1 MKKIVS
7 MVLVVVML
15 LSMGC
20 LTAFADSGNTPTIGP
35 WLSESIGKSGRAMI
49 MFYNF
54 EGKEDIILAENMGG
68 DVGMVI
74 RNDAIAGVTYDLK
87 TNTLTMKDVNMPD
100 YEINTVYMG
109 DDFKLNIEGNCS
121 IKAINVSNYGTEYSS
136 SLNIVGTGTL
146 KVNENKEVLN
156 NAVIVNSIGENSTAK
171 LSIAKSVTL
180 HVYIRGYD
188 TDYISEE
195 DKETERVLCVYCT
208 GYDTADKAFTADGK
222 AIEGVKSE
230 RIKNYKTDWAKVA
243 FVNDEVS
250 SYDNKVVSK
259 SDPDGIY
266 CAYEHYSYDES
277 GDEESLES
285 YNVRRFILVLG
296 YDKYTEDRSFGFY
309 GEKNYSLE
317 EFEKEFTFVKED
329 VPKELDVTSEYRE
342 KNYKGEYAVKIK
354 KLDNPDG
361 VYIGNPFNYDDNDEP
376 RSYDIKRLKWDD
388 SEGMYAVDTDFEPVY
403 CDTADFEAEGYQ
415 IETEKVTRN
424 KQLSCW
430 VNPAPFDGDNY
441 HEDYDLVKKSSDPG
455 ALYAVTYTFSSQ
467 IDGSD
472 ETEEGCYLHKIEYDA
487 DNDAYYLGADDELR
501 LTYAEMEEQGYALV
515 TETVEQPVYIK
526 YIPED
531 YELWRYGKHVYQL
544 EKDGD
549 QNYCCTNWYYDEDE
563 NVYYHDVYK
572 MTYNEA
578 KGVYYVESD
587 DDGEIAVE
595 TDLTDAELTAKY
607 AYVTEPKNV
616 DLELDGIIECYEEE
630 VYLDDSGKKYTI
642 RELWNGEEKWVTRV
656 YEIDESKSFMN
667 GDETFFFTKERAD
680 LSADD
685 LKSTER
691 EVELDSWNYWLEG
704 KEYHHIGTGSEP
716 VQTGAKVSGKITTY
730 LDADEEAKAVLLK
743 GDDHPFA
750 PVTVKGP
757 EGEYSFENVP
767 DGEYVLHVEKA
778 NHVSRDYAVSV
789 KGTDV
794 TQDVKLCPKGDVNGD
809 GETDIM
815 DCSLAQRYIRELTTL
830 DRYQIAC
837 GDVSGTGDGELDIQ
851 DVSRILRHIRELAM
865 LY

>member
-1 MKKIVS
+1 MKKIIS
-7 MVLVVVML
+7 MVLVITIL

-20 LTAFADSGNTPTIGP
+20 LTAFAESGPEPINGP
-35 WLSESIGKSGRAMI
+35 WNGTSIAGTARILFSSIVFEKPGSATIAMYDSEKGMQI
-49 MFYNF
+49 YNNAV
-54 EGKEDIILAENMGG
+54 E
-68 DVGMVI
+68 
-74 RNDAIAGVTYDLK
+74 GVTYDLK
-87 TNTLTMKDVNMPD
+87 SNTLTLKDVNMPD
-100 YEINTVYMG
+100 RAVAAYFMG
-109 DDFKLNIEGNCS
+109 DDFTINVEGVCS
-121 IKAINVSNYGTEYSS
+121 IGGIFAYSYFDKTSS
-136 SLNIVGTGTL
+136 SLNITGTGTL
-146 KVNENKEVLN
+146 NINENKLVVVPIRIYN
-156 NAVIVNSIGENSTAK
+156 QRGSKASK
-171 LSIAKSVTL
+171 LSIADSVTL
-180 HVYIRGYD
+180 HVYSKVYDEGYEGEATPD
-188 TDYISEE
+188 SATLMS
-195 DKETERVLCVYCT
+195 VYGT

-222 AIEGVKSE
+222 AIEGFKSDRKKE
-230 RIKNYKTDWAKVA
+230 TVNDRAYVA
-243 FVNDEVS
+243 FAYDEERY
-250 SYDNKVVSK
+250 YDNKVISK

-266 CAYEHYSYDES
+266 CAYEIPVSDEV
-277 GDEESLES
+277 DEWLD
-285 YNVRRFILVLG
+285 YIVRKFLLVPG
-296 YDKYTEDRSFGFY
+296 YDKYAEDRSFGSY
-309 GEKNYSLE
+309 GEKHYSAE
-317 EFEKEFTFVKED
+317 DFEKEFTFVKED

-342 KNYKGEYAVKIK
+342 KNYKGEYGVKMK

-376 RSYDIKRLKWDD
+376 LSYDIKRLKWDD

-415 IETEKVTRN
+415 VETETITRN
-424 KQLSCW
+424 KQLSLW
-430 VNPAPFDGDNY
+430 VSPAPFDDENY
-441 HEDYDLVKKSSDPG
+441 YSDYDLVKRASEPG

-467 IDGSD
+467 TDGSD

-549 QNYCCTNWYYDEDE
+549 QNYCCTSWYYDEDE

-578 KGVYYVESD
+578 EGVYYVESD

-607 AYVTEPKNV
+607 SYVTEPQNI
-616 DLELDGIIECYEEE
+616 DLELDGYVECYDEML
-630 VYLDDSGKKYTI
+630 YLDNSGKKYVV
-642 RELWNGEEKWVTRV
+642 REEWLDEDQWRSHI
-656 YEIDESKSFMN
+656 YEVDESKGFKN
-667 GDETFFFTKERAD
+667 GDKTYCFVKERPD
-680 LSADD
+680 LSIDD
-685 LKSTER
+685 VKSTER
-691 EVELDSWNYWLEG
+691 VVELDSWNYRLEG

-716 VQTGAKVSGKITTY
+716 VQTGAKVSGKITSY
-730 LDADEEAKAVLLK
+730 V
-743 GDDHPFA
+743 DDSD
-750 PVTVKGP
+750 VTVKLTGTDNNFTA
-757 EGEYSFENVP
+757 EAKGKDDYSIADVP
-767 DGEYVLHVEKA
+767 AGKYTLSVSKN
-778 NHVSRDYAVSV
+778 NHVTREYTVTVADA
-789 KGTDV
+789 DV
-794 TQDVKLCPKGDVNGD
+794 TQDVKICPKGDVNGD